1 MKISSMKEKVIH
13 KIVLATLFGAISA
26 TSVQAIE
33 NQKTVCSHGNQTRVI
48 EVVYTTETE
57 TPCEVRYS
65 KEDGMTTPWSANN
78 LAGFCEEKAAAF
90 IDKQEVWGWACE
102 AAPNESASDEMA
114 VSGNEKIE
122 VINEVATTETSAIEA
137 PIIEA
142 PITEAPTLET
152 SVVESSDTTT
162 TVQ

>member
-1 MKISSMKEKVIH
+1 MNKFLLV
-13 KIVLATLFGAISA
+13 TLFSAISA

-48 EVVYTTETE
+48 EVVYTTGEE

-90 IDKQEVWGWACE
+90 IDKQETWGWACE
-102 AAPNESASDEMA
+102 AAANEVASDEMA
-114 VSGNEKIE
+114 VSASENTEMTDEAATTTEATTTDVAGIE
-122 VINEVATTETSAIEA
+122 TLAVEAPVTEADVTTETA
-137 PIIEA
+137 
-142 PITEAPTLET
+142 
-152 SVVESSDTTT
+152 ESTDAT

>member
-1 MKISSMKEKVIH
+1 MNKFLLV
-13 KIVLATLFGAISA
+13 TLFSAMSA

-48 EVVYTTETE
+48 EVVYTTEVE

-78 LAGFCEEKAAAF
+78 LVGFCEEKAAAF
-90 IDKQEVWGWACE
+90 IDKQEAWGWACE
-102 AAPNESASDEMA
+102 AAANEPKSDEMA
-114 VSGNEKIE
+114 VSAHETSE
-122 VINEVATTETSAIEA
+122 VITEEAAEEATIEASAIEN
-137 PIIEA
+137 P
-142 PITEAPTLET
+142 
-152 SVVESSDTTT
+152 DTAT

>member
-1 MKISSMKEKVIH
+1 MKTSAMKKTVIH
-13 KIVLATLFGAISA
+13 KIALATFFGAISA
-26 TSVQAIE
+26 TSVQAVE

-48 EVVYTTETE
+48 EIVYTTGTE

-78 LAGFCEEKAAAF
+78 VAGFCEEKAAAF

-122 VINEVATTETSAIEA
+122 VTNEVATTETSA
-137 PIIEA
+137 IEA

>member
-1 MKISSMKEKVIH
+1 MNKFLLV
-13 KIVLATLFGAISA
+13 TLFSAISA

-48 EVVYTTETE
+48 EIVYTTGDE

-78 LAGFCEEKAAAF
+78 LAGFCEKKAAAF
-90 IDKQEVWGWACE
+90 IDKQETWGWACE
-102 AAPNESASDEMA
+102 AAVNEPANDEMA
-114 VSGNEKIE
+114 VAADEDAEMATEAAAIE
-122 VINEVATTETSAIEA
+122 TETTEAAAIETSAVEA
-137 PIIEA
+137 PVAEA
-142 PITEAPTLET
+142 PAA
-152 SVVESSDTTT
+152 ESTDAT